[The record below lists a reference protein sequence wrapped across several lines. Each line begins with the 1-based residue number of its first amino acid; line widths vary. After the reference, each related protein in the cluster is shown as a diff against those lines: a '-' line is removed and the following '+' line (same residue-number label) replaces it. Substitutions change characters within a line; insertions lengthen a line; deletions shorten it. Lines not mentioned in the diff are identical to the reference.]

1 MHITQKSK
9 EVWDKVA
16 QSYISELTS
25 SDIEIAD
32 AIEKSLKDLGLS
44 SDIKLIELGCGSGN
58 ISARLGQKGYKV
70 SLLDFSSTAIEK
82 AKQVCEKYN
91 VKAKYYEQDFFNLE
105 GVEQQDIV
113 WNSGVLEH
121 FNAHELSL
129 ILKEV
134 KRLKAKYFI
143 FLVPNINSLPY
154 ILFRYHKMSHQEWEY
169 DYEYLRDNYKD
180 IVESLGMKVVGTQ
193 YLAKEL
199 TNYLFSVGNEN
210 SQYVQYL
217 TELNENNLLED
228 SQLYLKMYVVSLE
241 GTDVSIKIPQNN
253 KDEIGFKTDK
263 FNLISIA
270 NGYKHKLEKS
280 TELLKVQEKE
290 YKQLIEENE
299 KIRIKNSQLN
309 SEYNSIN
316 KENIDL
322 KQIISEL
329 NKEKQAYIESINLF
343 ENTLQEQANVIRD
356 NEQKIQGLIQANA
369 MQSEQ
374 LEQLMLVLSNNEK
387 INKLTREIEDITKTN
402 IESLT
407 NKDNEINRLVLAYQ
421 ERQDAINELAI
432 AYQERE
438 KVINHTNTKIRTYEE
453 ALKSIYD
460 SHLWKAGLKYYRIR
474 DNFPLTKWIH
484 QMVKSKRLQEKIGD
498 NRQIN
503 NSEPNNSISMPII
516 NESEPIQEIR
526 KNEDKQNILNI
537 FIEKDIEK
545 QLYNKQDILLL
556 SVIDWGFR
564 FQRPQHLAKNLAK
577 LGHRVFYFNANYHDK
592 EVKVHA
598 IDTNLFEVTLGN
610 SYGQRIYDIEFEQ
623 ERNSIYK
630 TEIKSVMDQF
640 NIREASVIVEY
651 PTWEPVAKYMKE
663 MYGFKIAFDY
673 IDDYTGFEETNNS
686 SLLTHTKK
694 LLELSDLTIATSLFL
709 QEKAAQYSKNVKII
723 RNGTEFE
730 FFHGAYQER
739 IKPKD
744 RPKVGYYGAIAEW
757 FDVEKVAYIAENRPD
772 YEIEL
777 IGYVSDEKVH
787 NLRKYK
793 NVKFLGE
800 KDYKTLPKYL
810 KEYDVCLIPFQSDI
824 DLIKATNPVKFY
836 EYLSAGKKIVATEI
850 PELEPFRDKY
860 VYLANDKEKF
870 LEYVE
875 QCVEG
880 RDILKSSAELSEFAR
895 THDWEERCKTL
906 EQELK
911 EVYPLVSIIL
921 VTYNNLH
928 YTKQCMESLIK
939 KTAYPNYE
947 IIIVDNDSKDETP
960 HYLKELEK
968 EQKVVKVILNDT
980 NSGFAG
986 GNNIGIRASQGEY
999 VILLNNDTLVT
1010 RGWVT
1015 SLIKHLDKD
1024 KIGMVGPVTNSIGNE
1039 SQINIGYSNVE
1050 DMDRFAIEYTTLH
1063 HNEIYQ
1069 DIKILAMF
1077 CVAIKRK
1084 LMDEIG
1090 LLDENYK
1097 VGMFEDDD
1105 YSMAVTKKGY
1115 EVVCVEDTFIH
1126 HFGSVSFKKIEDK
1139 KYQEI
1144 FNANKDYFEQK
1155 WNVVWTPH
1163 KYREGV
1169 TI

>member
-121 FNAHELSL
+121 FNEHELSL

-154 ILFRYHKMSHQEWEY
+154 ILFRYHKMSRQEWEY

-210 SQYVQYL
+210 SQYLQYL

-241 GTDVSIKIPQNN
+241 ETDVSINIPQNN

-343 ENTLQEQANVIRD
+343 ENTLQEQEDVIRD

-387 INKLTREIEDITKTN
+387 INKLTKEIEDITKNN

-407 NKDNEINRLVLAYQ
+407 SKDNEINRLVSAYQ
-421 ERQDAINELAI
+421 ERQDAINQLAK

-438 KVINHTNTKIRTYEE
+438 EAINYTNKKVRNYEE
-453 ALKSIYD
+453 ALKNIYD

-484 QMVKSKRLQEKIGD
+484 QKVKKKRLQESVEE
-498 NRQIN
+498 NVQISN
-503 NSEPNNSISMPII
+503 LKPNNDISIPAI
-516 NESEPIQEIR
+516 NDIETIHDISKE
-526 KNEDKQNILNI
+526 NSKQKI
-537 FIEKDIEK
+537 FIEENIEK

-556 SVIDWGFR
+556 SVIDWDFR

-577 LGHRVFYFNANYHDK
+577 LGHRVFYFNANYHNK
-592 EVKVHA
+592 EVKIRE

-610 SYGQRIYDIEFEQ
+610 SYGQRIYDIEFE
-623 ERNSIYK
+623 EETNSIYK
-630 TEIKSVMDQF
+630 TEIKSIMDQF

-651 PTWEPVAKYMKE
+651 PTWEPVARYMKE
-663 MYGFKIAFDY
+663 MYGFKVAFDY

-686 SLLTHTKK
+686 NLLAHTKR
-694 LLELSDLTIATSLFL
+694 LLKLSDLTIATSLFL
-709 QEKAAQYSKNVKII
+709 QEKAAQYSNHVKII
-723 RNGTEFE
+723 RNGTEFD
-730 FFHGAYQER
+730 FFHEAYQEK
-739 IKPKD
+739 IQTKN
-744 RPKVGYYGAIAEW
+744 RPKIGYYGAIAEW
-757 FDVEKVAYIAENRPD
+757 FDAEKVAYIAENRPE

-777 IGYVSDEKVH
+777 IGYVSDEKA
-787 NLRKYK
+787 NSLRKYK

-800 KDYKTLPKYL
+800 KDYKILPKYL

-850 PELEPFRDKY
+850 PELEPFRDEY

-875 QCVEG
+875 QCIEG
-880 RDILKSSAELSEFAR
+880 RDMLKSPVELSEFAK
-895 THDWEERCKTL
+895 THDWEARCKTL

-928 YTKQCMESLIK
+928 YTKQCMESLIN

-947 IIIVDNDSKDETP
+947 VIIVDNDSKDETP
-960 HYLKELEK
+960 LYLKRLEQ
-968 EQKVVKVILNDT
+968 EQEVVKVILNDT
-980 NSGFAG
+980 NAGFAG

-999 VILLNNDTLVT
+999 IILLNNDTLVT
-1010 RGWVT
+1010 RGWIT

-1039 SQINIGYSNVE
+1039 SQINIGYNNVE
-1050 DMDRFAIEYTTLH
+1050 DMDKFAIEYTTLH
-1063 HNEIYQ
+1063 HNEVYK
-1069 DIKILAMF
+1069 DIKVLAMF

-1097 VGMFEDDD
+1097 IGMFEDDD

-1115 EVVCVEDTFIH
+1115 EVICVEDTFIH

-1144 FNANKDYFEQK
+1144 FNTNKDYFEKK

-1169 TI
+1169 TV